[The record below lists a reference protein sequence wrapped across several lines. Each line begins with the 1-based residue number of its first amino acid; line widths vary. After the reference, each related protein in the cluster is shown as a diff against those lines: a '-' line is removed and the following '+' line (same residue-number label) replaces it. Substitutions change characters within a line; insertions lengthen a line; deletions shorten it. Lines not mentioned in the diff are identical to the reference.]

1 MDVITLTHSEAEN
14 CAETLCNEI
23 DFQPD
28 LVIGVLNGAQ
38 FLIEQFKKS
47 EKFASSSFVEV
58 KLQRESEK
66 IKKNKLVSKILKILP
81 YSILNKLRIVESQ
94 KVKRKT
100 KKIDFLDLNSKK
112 VILDNLPNID
122 VKKILIIDDA
132 LDSGKTMYL
141 IKKKLSEK
149 YPNLTEIK
157 SAVIAWTINQSIVK
171 PDYYVY
177 KNTLVRY
184 PWSKDFKH

>member
-1 MDVITLTHSEAEN
+1 MDVITLTYSKAEQ
-14 CAETLCNEI
+14 CTEKLINEI
-23 DFQPD
+23 DFHPD
-28 LVIGVLNGAQ
+28 LVIGVLNGAK
-38 FLIEQFKKS
+38 FLIEEFKKS
-47 EKFASSSFVEV
+47 EKFTSSCFVEV

-66 IKKNKLVSKILKILP
+66 MKRNKIVSIILKILP
-81 YSILNKLRIVESQ
+81 YYLLNRLRIIESE
-94 KVKRKT
+94 KVKSKI
-100 KKIDFLDLNSKK
+100 KKVDFLELNSKI
-112 VILDNLPNID
+112 VILDNLPNIH

-132 LDSGKTMYL
+132 LDSGKTIYL
-141 IKKKLSEK
+141 IKNELTKK

-157 SAVIAWTINQSIVK
+157 SAVIAWTIDQSIVK

>member
-1 MDVITLTHSEAEN
+1 MDVITLTYSKAEQ
-14 CAETLCNEI
+14 CAEKLINEI
-23 DFQPD
+23 DFHPD
-28 LVIGVLNGAQ
+28 LVIGVLNGAK
-38 FLIEQFKKS
+38 FLIEEFKKS
-47 EKFASSSFVEV
+47 KKFETSRFIEV

-66 IKKNKLVSKILKILP
+66 VKRNKIVSIILKILP
-81 YSILNKLRIVESQ
+81 YYLLNRLRIIESE
-94 KVKRKT
+94 KVKSKI
-100 KKIDFLDLNSKK
+100 KKVDFLELNSKI

-132 LDSGKTMYL
+132 LDSGKTIYL
-141 IKKKLSEK
+141 IKNELTKK

-157 SAVIAWTINQSIVK
+157 SAVIAWTIDQSIVK

>member
-1 MDVITLTHSEAEN
+1 MDVITLTYSKAEQ
-14 CAETLCNEI
+14 CAEMLINEI
-23 DFQPD
+23 DFHPD
-28 LVIGVLNGAQ
+28 LVIGVLNGAK
-38 FLIEQFKKS
+38 FLIEEFKKS
-47 EKFASSSFVEV
+47 EKFTSSCFVEV

-66 IKKNKLVSKILKILP
+66 MKRNKIVSIILKILP
-81 YSILNKLRIVESQ
+81 YSLLNRLRIIESE
-94 KVKRKT
+94 KVKSKI
-100 KKIDFLDLNSKK
+100 KKIDFLELNSKI

-132 LDSGKTMYL
+132 LDSGKTIYL
-141 IKKKLSEK
+141 IKNELTKK

-157 SAVIAWTINQSIVK
+157 SAVIAWTIDQSIVK